1 METYSSDTSYIIRH
15 DFMRFSTDVRT
26 TKGEKAKKKI
36 NPKKRI
42 EGGLQAFRNEM
53 INDDGRGTLGRYKCP
68 IF

>member
-26 TKGEKAKKKI
+26 TKGLKTKKKI
-36 NPKKRI
+36 NPKKRFEI
-42 EGGLQAFRNEM
+42 GLEVTRDEM
-53 INDDGRGTLGRYKCP
+53 AHDDGRGTLGRYKCP